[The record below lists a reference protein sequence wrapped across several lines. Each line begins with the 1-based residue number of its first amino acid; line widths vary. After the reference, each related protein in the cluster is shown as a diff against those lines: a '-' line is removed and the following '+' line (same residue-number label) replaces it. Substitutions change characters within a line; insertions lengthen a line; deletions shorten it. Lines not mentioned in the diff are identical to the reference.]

1 MTAVDRVEEYLIKNR
16 FASTKKIK
24 ELGYKNPYN
33 SISYL
38 RARGHE
44 IVRVCPGDKVGT
56 CSFTEPGYYMV
67 KAVKNAAAPETPGEK
82 TAEKKVRKE
91 KTIDGLIGSLKD
103 KCDWCVKVG
112 AGNGTAVRIMS
123 WVIEELEEIKAS
135 A

>member
-1 MTAVDRVEEYLIKNR
+1 MTAVDRVEEYMLKNR

-56 CSFTEPGYYMV
+56 CSFTERGYYMV
-67 KAVKNAAAPETPGEK
+67 KAAGNAAAPEKPAERP
-82 TAEKKVRKE
+82 AEKKAGKE

-103 KCDWCVKVG
+103 KCDWCAKVG
-112 AGNGTAVRIMS
+112 GGNGTAFRIMS
-123 WVIEELEEIKAS
+123 WVIEELEQIKAS